1 VLGLFLALL
10 DLFILLL
17 SCCLTLIAI
26 MLIAEGGGELCL
38 CWVFAMAHVRS
49 TAGPISDVATGGAGD
64 GGDNSEE
71 MIISARLSDAC
82 WHS

>member
-26 MLIAEGGGELCL
+26 MLIDEGGELCL
-38 CWVFAMAHVRS
+38 CWVFAMARVRS

>member
-26 MLIAEGGGELCL
+26 MLIAEGGELCL

-49 TAGPISDVATGGAGD
+49 TAGPISNVATGGAGD

-71 MIISARLSDAC
+71 MIISARLSD
-82 WHS
+82 

>member
-26 MLIAEGGGELCL
+26 MLIDEGGRALLVLGFC
-38 CWVFAMAHVRS
+38 
-49 TAGPISDVATGGAGD
+49 D
-64 GGDNSEE
+64 GS
-71 MIISARLSDAC
+71 C
-82 WHS
+82 

>member
-1 VLGLFLALL
+1 
-10 DLFILLL
+10 
-17 SCCLTLIAI
+17 
-26 MLIAEGGGELCL
+26 MRGGELCL
-38 CWVFAMAHVRS
+38 CWVFAMARVRS
-49 TAGPISDVATGGAGD
+49 TAGPISDVVTGGAGD

>member
-26 MLIAEGGGELCL
+26 MLIAEGGGALLVLGFC
-38 CWVFAMAHVRS
+38 
-49 TAGPISDVATGGAGD
+49 D
-64 GGDNSEE
+64 GS
-71 MIISARLSDAC
+71 C
-82 WHS
+82 